1 MAKNTQFKTPA
12 VRESADFLL
21 EKNDCGRIAVTE
33 RAIAMIVR
41 NSAYSIP
48 AVAKLSGNTLV
59 DNIAELVGSK
69 SMQDRAVCVK
79 ADENGVLTIEIA
91 ITIRYGYNL
100 PETAAELQNLIA
112 ENVFA
117 MTGLTVA
124 CVNVIVRDMEEPE
137 ENADAADEE
146 GSDDGDLND

>member
-1 MAKNTQFKTPA
+1 MAKHTQIKTPA
-12 VRESADFLL
+12 VRDSADFLL
-21 EKNDCGRIAVTE
+21 EKNDCGRIAVME
-33 RAIAMIVR
+33 RAVAMIVR

-59 DNIAELVGSK
+59 DNIVELVGSK
-69 SMQDRAVCVK
+69 SMKDRAVCVK
-79 ADENGVLTIEIA
+79 ADEEGVLTIEIA

-100 PETAAELQNLIA
+100 PETAAELQTLIA

-124 CVNVIVRDMEEPE
+124 CVNVIVRDMEEAE
-137 ENADAADEE
+137 ADAETADEN

>member
-1 MAKNTQFKTPA
+1 MAKRTQIKTPA

-33 RAIAMIVR
+33 RAVAMIVR
-41 NSAYSIP
+41 NSAYCIP

-69 SMQDRAVCVK
+69 SMKDRAVCVK
-79 ADENGVLTIEIA
+79 SDEQGVLSIEIA

-124 CVNVIVRDMEEPE
+124 CVNVIVRDMEEPDAD
-137 ENADAADEE
+137 ADAAGEA

>member
-1 MAKNTQFKTPA
+1 MAKHTQIKTPA

-21 EKNDCGRIAVTE
+21 EKNDCGSIAVTE
-33 RAIAMIVR
+33 RAVAMIVR

-69 SMQDRAVCVK
+69 SMKDRAICVK
-79 ADENGVLTIEIA
+79 AEEDGVLAIEIA

-124 CVNVIVRDMEEPE
+124 CVNVIVRDMEEPDE
-137 ENADAADEE
+137 SGDAVE
-146 GSDDGDLND
+146 GNGNEDGDLND

>member
-1 MAKNTQFKTPA
+1 MAKNIQSKTSA

-33 RAIAMIVR
+33 RAVAMIVR

-79 ADENGVLTIEIA
+79 ADENGILTIEIA

-137 ENADAADEE
+137 ESIDAADE
-146 GSDDGDLND
+146 GRDDGDLND